1 MMTRTQL
8 VSIVLLSAWLAATLF
23 MWFATTQSFR
33 TVDRVLR
40 KPSSQF
46 SLLAQPLAEGAPRV
60 LLRYMASEINRTYF
74 WGYGA
79 AQIVLA
85 LLLILLLWRQTPRDT
100 IGLGVVCTMLGLTLV
115 LTLVITPLVV
125 SLGRSI
131 DFVPR
136 NPPPPVMPRFWAL
149 HGAFTG
155 LDGVKFLAGLG
166 LLIRWIV
173 AR

>member
-1 MMTRTQL
+1 MMTRTNL
-8 VSIVLLSAWLAATLF
+8 IAIVLLSVWLAATLF
-23 MWFATTQSFR
+23 MWYAATQSFR

-40 KPSSQF
+40 KPNPEFTQA
-46 SLLAQPLAEGAPRV
+46 AQPLAEGAPRV

-79 AQIVLA
+79 AQIVLGI
-85 LLLILLLWRQTPRDT
+85 LLALLLWRQTPRDT
-100 IGLGVVCTMLGLTLV
+100 IGLGVVCTMLGLALV
-115 LTLVITPLVV
+115 LTLVITPLIV
-125 SLGRSI
+125 SIGRSI

-136 NPPPPVMPRFWAL
+136 NPPPPVMPRFWTL
-149 HGAFTG
+149 HGSFTG

>member
-1 MMTRTQL
+1 MMARTQL
-8 VSIVLLSAWLAATLF
+8 VSIALLSVWLAATLF
-23 MWFATTQSFR
+23 MWFAATQSFR

-40 KPSSQF
+40 KPDPRFTQM
-46 SLLAQPLAEGAPRV
+46 AQPLADDAPRV

-74 WGYGA
+74 WGYGV
-79 AQIVLA
+79 AQIVLGV
-85 LLLILLLWRQTPRDT
+85 LLVLLLWRQTPRDSL
-100 IGLGVVCTMLGLTLV
+100 GFGVVCTMLGLTLV
-115 LTLVITPLVV
+115 LTLVITPLIV
-125 SLGRSI
+125 SLGRNI